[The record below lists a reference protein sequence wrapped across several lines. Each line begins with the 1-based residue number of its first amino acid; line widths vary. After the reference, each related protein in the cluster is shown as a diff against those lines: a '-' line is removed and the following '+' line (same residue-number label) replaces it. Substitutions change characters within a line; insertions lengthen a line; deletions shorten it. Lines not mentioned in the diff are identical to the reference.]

1 MSTRSKERLAAFYSQ
16 FSWDDR
22 VVILINADP
31 DAIASAVAVK
41 RLLWR
46 RVNQVTIS
54 AINVIKRP
62 DNEALV
68 RYMQAD
74 IKACSPAFLEEFD
87 KFVLVDSQ
95 PHHSEIFEAIQ
106 FDVVID
112 HHPDGGRRDGFTD
125 IRVRYGAT
133 ASMMTEYLRAAR
145 IKPSTRLATGLVY
158 AIKTDTNNFERKTE
172 MEDVRAFQYLYR
184 LCNVHMLQ
192 KVEQAEM
199 KASFLKYFQ
208 RALERRTIR
217 RGRIFSH
224 VGVVPTPD
232 VLVLI
237 ADFFMKVDQVGWSI
251 VSGVFGK
258 KLVVIFRNDGV
269 KKNAGRLA
277 EQSFGCFGSAG
288 GHRDMARAEMFLSD
302 CAMDVGK
309 ADDEK
314 MQRWVIRQIQKRGE

>member
-1 MSTRSKERLAAFYSQ
+1 MGTKNKERLAAFYSR
-16 FSWDDR
+16 FNWDDR

-46 RVNQVTIS
+46 RVSQVTLA
-54 AINVIKRP
+54 AINTIKRP
-62 DNEALV
+62 DNLALV
-68 RYMQAD
+68 RYMKVD
-74 IKACSPAFLEEFD
+74 IKSCSQSFLEEFNR
-87 KFVLVDSQ
+87 FVLVDSQ
-95 PHHSEIFEAIQ
+95 PHHSEFFEKLRFDAI
-106 FDVVID
+106 ID
-112 HHPDGGRRDGFTD
+112 HHPDGGRRDGYTD
-125 IRVRYGAT
+125 IRVEYGAT

-145 IKPSTRLATGLVY
+145 IKPSSRLATGLLY

-192 KVEQAEM
+192 KMEQAEL

-208 RALERRTIR
+208 RALDRRKIK
-217 RGRIFSH
+217 RGRIFAH
-224 VGVVPTPD
+224 VGNVSTPD

-237 ADFFMKVDQVGWSI
+237 ADFFMKVDQVSWSI
-251 VSGVFGK
+251 VSGMFGK

-277 EQSFGCFGSAG
+277 QRSFGNFGSAG
-288 GHRDMARAEMFLSD
+288 GHRDMARAEMGLSD
-302 CAMDVGK
+302 SGIEAMS

-314 MQRWVIRQIQKRGE
+314 IQRWVIRQIEKRGE